1 MEKEILIFGDKKS
14 VGAFLEDYYG
24 FRFRHDR
31 LIVVAVVLIAYPIIY
46 ASLFAYCI
54 TYIFVLF
61 LVVNDVDCVI
71 LLCFL
76 GFDLKLF
83 IVLIGFDLL

>member
-24 FRFRHDR
+24 FRHDR
-31 LIVVAVVLIAYPIIY
+31 LSVVAVVLIAYPIIY

-54 TYIFVLF
+54 GKINYQ
-61 LVVNDVDCVI
+61 
-71 LLCFL
+71 
-76 GFDLKLF
+76 KR
-83 IVLIGFDLL
+83 